1 MGLDKYKKISEKLKF
16 SWSRYKSQILSLKP
30 KNSILDS
37 IEINQIHNNYD
48 S

>member
-1 MGLDKYKKISEKLKF
+1 MGLDKYKKISEKPKF
-16 SWSRYKSQILSLKP
+16 SWSWYKRQILSLKP

-37 IEINQIHNNYD
+37 SDINQILNNYD